1 MEEMKTSA
9 DSAVMF
15 GVYYFLHSLLP
26 LKLARYIIDL
36 IHRNSSVCLSNLEG
50 PNQEITIGTHR
61 LRKLIYWMT
70 PPSNVPVIFNVIS
83 YNNKIFVTV
92 STTSYLLPCAKS
104 LAKNFKH
111 QLDQLFD
118 LLSKR
123 RIPGDIR
130 HKKKRTHLLVD
141 APLSIEGPTTQEIAQ
156 KLNEIQLKLYHL
168 KEIEFSLSQKSDQED
183 LQYKMEELKLEFV
196 HLMKQL
202 RRKKSNTVHNIIINI
217 HVSASLITVK
227 NANIYT
233 ICMSFSRMTHRK
245 TTLMT

>member
-1 MEEMKTSA
+1 
-9 DSAVMF
+9 MF
-15 GVYYFLHSLLP
+15 GAYYFLHSLLP
-26 LKLARYIIDL
+26 MKLARSIIDL

-61 LRKLIYWMT
+61 LRRLIYWMT
-70 PPSNVPVIFNVIS
+70 PPSNVPVLFNVIS

-92 STTSYLLPCAKS
+92 STTSCLLPCAKS

-130 HKKKRTHLLVD
+130 HKKKRAHLLVD
-141 APLSIEGPTTQEIAQ
+141 APLPIEGPTVQEITQ

-168 KEIEFSLSQKSDQED
+168 KEIEFSLDQKSDQED
-183 LQYKMEELKLEFV
+183 LLYKMEELKVEFV

-202 RRKKSNTVHNIIINI
+202 RRKKTNALHNIVLNI
-217 HVSASLITVK
+217 HVTASLITNNNVHLHYLHL
-227 NANIYT
+227 I
-233 ICMSFSRMTHRK
+233 
-245 TTLMT
+245 L